1 MAPVVPRL
9 TSPLSRNW
17 ATTYIRMRL
26 GTAKAMPSLPPPPPD
41 RMEVLIP
48 ISRPRLSSS
57 GPPELPEFTA
67 ASVWI

>member
-1 MAPVVPRL
+1 M
-9 TSPLSRNW
+9 
-17 ATTYIRMRL
+17 MRV
-26 GTAKAMPSLPPPPPD
+26 GTAKAMPSLPPPMPPD
-41 RMEVLIP
+41 RIEVLMP

>member
-1 MAPVVPRL
+1 MPRV
-9 TSPLSRNW
+9 TDPLARIWS
-17 ATTYIRMRL
+17 TTNIRIRV
-26 GTAKAMPSLPPPPPD
+26 GTAKAMPSLPPPMSPE
-41 RMEVLIP
+41 RIEVLMP

>member
-1 MAPVVPRL
+1 M
-9 TSPLSRNW
+9 
-17 ATTYIRMRL
+17 IRV
-26 GTAKAMPSLPPPPPD
+26 GTAKAMPSLPPPMPPD
-41 RMEVLIP
+41 RIEVLMP